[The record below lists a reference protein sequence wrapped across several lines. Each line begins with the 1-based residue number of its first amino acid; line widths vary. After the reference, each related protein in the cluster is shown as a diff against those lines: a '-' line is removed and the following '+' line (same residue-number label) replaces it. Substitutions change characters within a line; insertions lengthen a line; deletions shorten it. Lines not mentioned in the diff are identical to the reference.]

1 MLDKAIQ
8 IAMEAHY
15 GQKDKNAQ
23 PYILHVM
30 RVGLR
35 GRTENEKI
43 LGILHDVVEDSDWTF
58 ERLAKEGFSS
68 TILSAL
74 ECITKKSEDEPY
86 EEFIQRVK
94 QNPLAISVKLN
105 DLEDNM
111 DIRRMN
117 IIQEKDIKRLNK
129 YLKAYKELAE
139 WKNSYSP
146 SNSQIE

>member
-1 MLDKAIQ
+1 MIEKAIE
-8 IAMEAHY
+8 IALNAHKE
-15 GQKDKNAQ
+15 QTDKNGQ

-43 LGILHDVVEDSDWTF
+43 VGILHDVVEDSDWTF
-58 ERLAKEGFSS
+58 DKLAKEGFSE

-74 ECITKKSEDEPY
+74 ECLTKKSEDEPY

-94 QNPLAISVKLN
+94 KNPLAVSVKLN

-111 DIRRMN
+111 DIRRMEVV
-117 IIQEKDIKRLNK
+117 QEKDVKRLNK

-139 WKNSYSP
+139 LKN
-146 SNSQIE
+146 Q

>member
-1 MLDKAIQ
+1 MIQKAIE
-8 IAMEAHY
+8 IALSAHKE
-15 GQKDKNAQ
+15 QTDKNGQ

-43 LGILHDVVEDSDWTF
+43 VGILHDVVEDSDWTF
-58 ERLAKEGFSS
+58 EKLALEGFSE

-74 ECITKKSEDEPY
+74 ECLTKESEDEPY
-86 EEFIQRVK
+86 EEFIERIK
-94 QNPLAISVKLN
+94 KNPLAVSVKLN

-111 DIRRMN
+111 DIRRMEVV
-117 IIQEKDIKRLNK
+117 QEKDVKRLNK

-139 WKNSYSP
+139 LKN
-146 SNSQIE
+146 Q

>member
-1 MLDKAIQ
+1 MIEKAIE
-8 IAMEAHY
+8 IALNAHKE
-15 GQKDKNAQ
+15 QTDKNGQ

-43 LGILHDVVEDSDWTF
+43 VGILHDVVEDSDWTF
-58 ERLAKEGFSS
+58 EKLAHEGFSN

-74 ECITKKSEDEPY
+74 ECLTKKSEDEPY
-86 EEFIQRVK
+86 EEFIERVK
-94 QNPLAISVKLN
+94 KNPLAVSVKLN

-111 DIRRMN
+111 DIRRMEVV
-117 IIQEKDIKRLNK
+117 QEKDVKRLNK

-139 WKNSYSP
+139 LKN
-146 SNSQIE
+146 Q

>member
-1 MLDKAIQ
+1 MIQKAIE
-8 IAMEAHY
+8 IALNAHKE
-15 GQKDKNAQ
+15 QTDKNGQ

-43 LGILHDVVEDSDWTF
+43 AGILHDVVEDSDWTF
-58 ERLAKEGFSS
+58 DKLAKEGFSE

-74 ECITKKSEDEPY
+74 ECLTKKSEDEPY
-86 EEFIQRVK
+86 EEFIERVK
-94 QNPLAISVKLN
+94 KNPLAVSVKLN

-111 DIRRMN
+111 DIRRMEVV
-117 IIQEKDIKRLNK
+117 QEKDMKRLNK

-139 WKNSYSP
+139 LKN
-146 SNSQIE
+146 Q

>member
-1 MLDKAIQ
+1 MIEKAIE
-8 IAMEAHY
+8 IALNAHKE
-15 GQKDKNAQ
+15 QTDKNGQ

-43 LGILHDVVEDSDWTF
+43 VGILHDVVEDSDWTF
-58 ERLAKEGFSS
+58 DKLAKEGFSE

-74 ECITKKSEDEPY
+74 ECLTKKSEDEHY
-86 EEFIQRVK
+86 EEFIERVK
-94 QNPLAISVKLN
+94 KNPLAVSVKLN

-111 DIRRMN
+111 DIRRMEVV
-117 IIQEKDIKRLNK
+117 QEKDVKRLNK

-139 WKNSYSP
+139 LKN
-146 SNSQIE
+146 Q

>member
-1 MLDKAIQ
+1 MIEKAIE
-8 IAMEAHY
+8 IALNAHKE
-15 GQKDKNAQ
+15 QTDKNGQ

-43 LGILHDVVEDSDWTF
+43 VGILHDVVEDSDWK
-58 ERLAKEGFSS
+58 LAKEGFSE

-74 ECITKKSEDEPY
+74 ECLTKKSEAEPY
-86 EEFIQRVK
+86 EEFIERVK
-94 QNPLAISVKLN
+94 KNPLAVSVKLN

-111 DIRRMN
+111 DIRRMEVV
-117 IIQEKDIKRLNK
+117 QEKDVKRLNK

-139 WKNSYSP
+139 LKN
-146 SNSQIE
+146 Q

>member
-1 MLDKAIQ
+1 MIEKAIE
-8 IAMEAHY
+8 IALNTHKE
-15 GQKDKNAQ
+15 QTDKNGQ

-43 LGILHDVVEDSDWTF
+43 VGILHDVVEDSDWTF
-58 ERLAKEGFSS
+58 DKLAKEGFSE

-74 ECITKKSEDEPY
+74 ECLTKKSEDEPY
-86 EEFIQRVK
+86 EEFIERVK
-94 QNPLAISVKLN
+94 KNPLAVSVKLN

-111 DIRRMN
+111 DIRRMEVV
-117 IIQEKDIKRLNK
+117 QEKDVKRLNK

-139 WKNSYSP
+139 LKN
-146 SNSQIE
+146 Q

>member
-1 MLDKAIQ
+1 MIEKAIE
-8 IAMEAHY
+8 IALNAHK
-15 GQKDKNAQ
+15 GQVDKNGQ

-43 LGILHDVVEDSDWTF
+43 VGILHDVVEDSDWTF
-58 ERLAKEGFSS
+58 EKLAQEGFSN

-74 ECITKKSEDEPY
+74 ECLTKKSEDEPY
-86 EEFIQRVK
+86 EEFIERVK
-94 QNPLAISVKLN
+94 KNPLAISVKLN

-111 DIRRMN
+111 DIRRME
-117 IIQEKDIKRLNK
+117 IVQEKDMKRLNK

-139 WKNSYSP
+139 LKN
-146 SNSQIE
+146 Q

>member
-1 MLDKAIQ
+1 MIEKAIE
-8 IAMEAHY
+8 IALNAHKE
-15 GQKDKNAQ
+15 QTDKNGQ

-43 LGILHDVVEDSDWTF
+43 VGILHDVVEDSDWTF
-58 ERLAKEGFSS
+58 DKLAKEGFSE

-74 ECITKKSEDEPY
+74 ECLTKKSEDEPY
-86 EEFIQRVK
+86 EEFIERVK
-94 QNPLAISVKLN
+94 KNPLAVSVKLN

-111 DIRRMN
+111 DIRRMEVV
-117 IIQEKDIKRLNK
+117 QEKDVKRLNK

-139 WKNSYSP
+139 LKN
-146 SNSQIE
+146 Q